1 MLDSQ
6 SVTPRGHKTMAR
18 LRTASRSAFAD
29 LGWQGTRVKDIVE
42 RAGVSHGTFYTYYE
56 NRAAILVDLVTETM
70 ASFVALASQPWQGE
84 EPGQVLERII
94 GGFLDTY
101 AADAD
106 VMQAWMQASREE
118 EAFGVLYLDLR
129 QRFIDRITEQ
139 LQAVVEAG
147 DRPDVGPPV
156 ATVASALA
164 AMVEHFAYCRS
175 VLGEKHRAEDAVDSL
190 MLVWGG
196 AINSLAGFTVIDTL
210 TAGHSGPGRSGG
222 QAEGRLREPGT
233 VH

>member
-1 MLDSQ
+1 MVDPQ
-6 SVTPRGHKTMAR
+6 SVTPRGHQTMER
-18 LRTASRSAFAD
+18 LRAAARAAFAD

-56 NRAAILVDLVTETM
+56 NRAAILIDLVTETM
-70 ASFVALASQPWQGE
+70 ASFAELAAQPWQGE
-84 EPGQVLERII
+84 DARTVLEGII
-94 GGFLDTY
+94 GGFLATY
-101 AADAD
+101 SDDAD
-106 VMQAWMQASREE
+106 VMQTWMQASREQE
-118 EAFGVLYLDLR
+118 EFGALYLDLR

-147 DRPDVGPPV
+147 NLPASSPPT

-175 VLGEKHRAEDAVDSL
+175 VLGEKHSADDALDSL

-196 AINSLAGFTVIDTL
+196 AINALAGFTVIDT
-210 TAGHSGPGRSGG
+210 APPHR
-222 QAEGRLREPGT
+222 EGLSMAAS
-233 VH
+233 